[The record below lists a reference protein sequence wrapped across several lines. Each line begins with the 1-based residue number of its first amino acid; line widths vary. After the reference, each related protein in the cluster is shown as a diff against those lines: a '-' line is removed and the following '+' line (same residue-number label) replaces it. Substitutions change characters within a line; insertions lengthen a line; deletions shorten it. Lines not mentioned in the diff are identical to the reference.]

1 MLYGHCIK
9 NVCTSLK
16 LVIELRLIIK
26 EKKIPANSIKRISMD
41 KLNNQPARINSKGFS
56 SSTSSFQLLEAQM
69 GHYVQENQQLLRLD

>member
-1 MLYGHCIK
+1 
-9 NVCTSLK
+9 
-16 LVIELRLIIK
+16 
-26 EKKIPANSIKRISMD
+26 MD

>member
-1 MLYGHCIK
+1 MHKFKISNRIK
-9 NVCTSLK
+9 VNHKK
-16 LVIELRLIIK
+16 LF
-26 EKKIPANSIKRISMD
+26 KKKKKKNLTNSIKRISMD